1 MALIGY
7 ARVSTFE
14 QNLDLQL
21 DALREAGCV
30 KIHADRGISG
40 AKAERPALDEM
51 MRNLRPADVVVVW
64 KLDRI
69 ARNTLNLLTLIEK
82 LEADGCTFRSLRDG
96 ISSDGPLGRA
106 MVVIASAFAT
116 LERDQTI
123 ARTEAGLAAARAR
136 GRIGGRKPSL
146 NEAQANQVKAL
157 YDARTTVTCIA
168 KTMGVS
174 RQTVYRYLE
183 AQKEPSGVQLT
194 KP

>member
-21 DALREAGCV
+21 DALEEAGCV
-30 KIHADRGISG
+30 KIHTDKGISG
-40 AKAERPALDEM
+40 TKAERPGLDEM
-51 MRNLRPADVVVVW
+51 MRNLRPGDVVVVW

-82 LEADGCTFRSLRDG
+82 LDAEDCGFRSLTDG
-96 ISSDGPLGRA
+96 ISTDGAMGRA
-106 MVVIASAFAT
+106 FLTIASAFST

-123 ARTEAGLAAARAR
+123 ARTCAGLAAARAR
-136 GRIGGRKPSL
+136 GRVGGRKPSL
-146 NEAQANQVKAL
+146 TPGQAQQVKAL
-157 YDARTTVTCIA
+157 YDAQMTVTSIA

-183 AQKEPSGVQLT
+183 AQKVSAV
-194 KP
+194 